1 MQFNRLLSVI
11 RELENKVV
19 QQQTQKLQ
27 ELGPASIAAKGAVSP
42 MHDEPSIGPM
52 EETNLDFEALVL
64 GKKQSPNI
72 QSPNILSNPSP
83 AMTGFQP
90 RPTQSTLTPSG
101 LAPSGLNPAGY
112 HSSPTSPLPYMTP
125 MQPTSQTPPPQSST
139 FFTPLQPTQFTA
151 STNMSSSFQNTQA
164 PRNGFATPTS
174 YPGTTWPS
182 TPQSA
187 PPGGFNGNTW
197 PSNPAT
203 TAFPT
208 IAPPPAKT
216 TASLDPNKSNGGNS
230 LDKYQSLL

>member
-1 MQFNRLLSVI
+1 
-11 RELENKVV
+11 VV
-19 QQQTQKLQ
+19 QQQTQKLH
-27 ELGPASIAAKGAVSP
+27 ELGPASNATGAVSP
-42 MHDEPSIGPM
+42 THDEPSLGPM

-101 LAPSGLNPAGY
+101 LAPSGLNPSGY

-125 MQPTSQTPPPQSST
+125 MQPTSQTPPPQGSST
-139 FFTPLQPTQFTA
+139 FFAPLQPTQFTA
-151 STNMSSSFQNTQA
+151 STNMQSSFQNTQA
-164 PRNGFATPTS
+164 PRNGLPAPTS
-174 YPGTTWPS
+174 YPATNWPN

-187 PPGGFNGNTW
+187 PPGGFNANTW
-197 PSNPAT
+197 TSNPAT
-203 TAFPT
+203 SVFPT
-208 IAPPPAKT
+208 IAPPPAKRN
-216 TASLDPNKSNGGNS
+216 ASLGPNNSNGGNS